1 MGERR
6 AIRHTSHSKIAIG
19 STGEGKSHTV
29 AGSEE
34 MAGLLANP
42 PSSDATNGAT
52 VKTTGEVQMT
62 FDSGSSAS
70 RIGSGN
76 AWSPS
81 CE

>member
-1 MGERR
+1 M
-6 AIRHTSHSKIAIG
+6 
-19 STGEGKSHTV
+19 

-42 PSSDATNGAT
+42 PVSDATNGAT
-52 VKTTGEVQMT
+52 VKTTGEVQKT
-62 FDSGSSAS
+62 FDSGSAS